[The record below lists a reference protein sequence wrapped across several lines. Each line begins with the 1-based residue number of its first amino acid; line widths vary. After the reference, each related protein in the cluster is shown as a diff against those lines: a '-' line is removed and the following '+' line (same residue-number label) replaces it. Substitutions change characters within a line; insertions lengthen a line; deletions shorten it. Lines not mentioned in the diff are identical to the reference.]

1 MQTDAKLK
9 RAEELNRKLAQELRD
24 LKDRAESLSK
34 KKKTEKKANEF
45 LEDFSKI
52 FDDDVSL
59 IGGSRT
65 GHMFAGPAGDFFGGS
80 SDPVQEYEFKINLL
94 ENDLQSVQ
102 SENNTLVKSLLQLKQ
117 QVREKKAAHDEV
129 STKLLLQKSSEL
141 KREIA
146 DADAVQAKLE
156 AKVEELRKK
165 IQQNSDFT
173 QQRHSEEGFEAIQRD
188 IQLLEKSNSKVMAEL
203 RDLTDKN
210 KSKKKYIDQTKLQ
223 KVADRAAAFSKLEQ
237 ENVLFNELRSR
248 HLQLASE
255 LRDLE
260 SGKKDQSSIIE
271 EGSTVSREHIAH
283 LRETNERLMNEIIR
297 LNGMLKEQKLQI
309 NLNKTKMGDSLS
321 LSQIKPADQSFD
333 KSFISKF

>member
-1 MQTDAKLK
+1 MPWSPSSTSPPKTSTGTTSSPSEISNLEAALAQKTEDDRLARQQQTHRQQTDASRFEDTKIKTMQTDAKLK

-188 IQLLEKSNSKVMAEL
+188 IQLLEKSKQVIPKELYDLARCCDAKSIVHLFHFFLGLPFPWRCGLTAESLFSDANS
-203 RDLTDKN
+203 R
-210 KSKKKYIDQTKLQ
+210 IPTKWLQ
-223 KVADRAAAFSKLEQ
+223 R
-237 ENVLFNELRSR
+237 
-248 HLQLASE
+248 
-255 LRDLE
+255 
-260 SGKKDQSSIIE
+260 
-271 EGSTVSREHIAH
+271 
-283 LRETNERLMNEIIR
+283 
-297 LNGMLKEQKLQI
+297 
-309 NLNKTKMGDSLS
+309 
-321 LSQIKPADQSFD
+321 
-333 KSFISKF
+333 